1 MRFLSMIRINENSGM
16 VPSEKLISDMGT
28 LIEEMTRAGVLLSTA
43 GLRPTSEG
51 VRVRLARGMVSTI
64 DGPFAETKEVIGGYA
79 IIEAKSKDQAIELT
93 KRFLL
98 VHGDQWEIECEV
110 RQLDEPDFETTR
122 NAAGCPT
129 AWGDQSPAEAGPRR
143 SDAPATRRAF

>member
-16 VPSEKLISDMGT
+16 APSEKLMSDMGK
-28 LIEEMTRAGVLLSTA
+28 LIEEMTRAGALVSTA

-51 VRVRLARGMVSTI
+51 ARVRLSRGKVSTV

-79 IIEAKSKDQAIELT
+79 ILEAKSKAEAIELT

-98 VHGDQWEIECEV
+98 IHGEEWDIECEV
-110 RQLDEPDFETTR
+110 RQLAEPDFGAAC
-122 NAAGCPT
+122 NAA
-129 AWGDQSPAEAGPRR
+129 A
-143 SDAPATRRAF
+143 